1 MKRKTVLCLLALFVL
16 FAGYC
21 TIYVPA
27 FSHDTLWNRG
37 EALQEYLD
45 HQHGQDRSVTIL
57 KTTEKDRIMGVI
69 YQDEEK
75 LYVAFFTKLLFGTRW
90 KYDGMDMVGGDTVF
104 LSGKWHQEPSGSS
117 CDVEIVGDNR
127 KGRVGSYLVAGN
139 EDIARENLEQDF
151 ILDIYIMDGIE
162 ELPNRN
168 LLQQYTPD
176 GQLIER

>member
-1 MKRKTVLCLLALFVL
+1 MKRKTTLCLLALFVL

-27 FSHDTLWNRG
+27 FSHDTLWNSG

-45 HQHGQDRSVTIL
+45 HQHGHDRSVSIL
-57 KTTEKDRIMGVI
+57 KTAEKDRIMGVI

-90 KYDGMDMVGGDTVF
+90 KYDGMDMVGEETMM
-104 LSGKWHQEPSGSS
+104 LSGKWHREKNGST

-127 KGRVGSYLVAGN
+127 TGKVGSYTVKGYD
-139 EDIARENLEQDF
+139 EIARDDLETDF
-151 ILDIYIMDGIE
+151 ILDIYILDGIE
-162 ELPNRN
+162 SIPTRN